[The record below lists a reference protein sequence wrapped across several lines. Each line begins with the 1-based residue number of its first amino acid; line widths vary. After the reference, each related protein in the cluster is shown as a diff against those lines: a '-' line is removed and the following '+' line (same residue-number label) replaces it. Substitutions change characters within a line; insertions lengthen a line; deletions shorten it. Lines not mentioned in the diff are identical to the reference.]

1 MEAWETL
8 RPGLDHGSR
17 GVPRAVVDNDHFPGA
32 VVGLAAERFELK
44 PDRLLA
50 VKRGDHHGDQAKV
63 RTLTQVQQD
72 PPAGVDKS
80 SNCRSR
86 SYGNASEPVK
96 CSRISQGRFVF
107 RLRMTRAPPTSRS
120 GTWPT
125 HFRPLRWPLTTLL
138 LPPATRH
145 YSKPFL
151 FVPSGVN
158 PAELRTVKLSP
169 VRLIRLFRTAC
180 RIVRSSGSVSVC
192 QRTHTR
198 APLRGLSKARAFTSY
213 RIGKDHP
220 HDPDIL
226 SLRHDCPTLAAG
238 SGKWFPLDGR
248 SAIATG
254 WFPSLS
260 DRVRGPSHPPGG
272 CSVTRP
278 PTCRVTRPRAW
289 FQASILNRFA
299 SSLAGG

>member
-1 MEAWETL
+1 
-8 RPGLDHGSR
+8 
-17 GVPRAVVDNDHFPGA
+17 
-32 VVGLAAERFELK
+32 
-44 PDRLLA
+44 
-50 VKRGDHHGDQAKV
+50 
-63 RTLTQVQQD
+63 
-72 PPAGVDKS
+72 
-80 SNCRSR
+80 
-86 SYGNASEPVK
+86 
-96 CSRISQGRFVF
+96 
-107 RLRMTRAPPTSRS
+107 MTRAPPTSRS

-145 YSKPFL
+145 SPL
-151 FVPSGVN
+151 FQAVS
-158 PAELRTVKLSP
+158 
-169 VRLIRLFRTAC
+169 VRSIWGEPGRTANRQAFPSSPYPAISHSLQDRQIE
-180 RIVRSSGSVSVC
+180 RISFRVSTN
-192 QRTHTR
+192 THR
-198 APLRGLSKARAFTSY
+198 APLRGLSEARAFTSY

-226 SLRHDCPTLAAG
+226 SLRHDCPTLAAV

>member
-1 MEAWETL
+1 MLIL
-8 RPGLDHGSR
+8 RR
-17 GVPRAVVDNDHFPGA
+17 WA
-32 VVGLAAERFELK
+32 
-44 PDRLLA
+44 
-50 VKRGDHHGDQAKV
+50 
-63 RTLTQVQQD
+63 
-72 PPAGVDKS
+72 PAGKP
-80 SNCRSR
+80 
-86 SYGNASEPVK
+86 GKAQE
-96 CSRISQGRFVF
+96 QGRFIF

-138 LPPATRH
+138 LPPATCH
-145 YSKPFL
+145 SPL
-151 FVPSGVN
+151 FQAVS
-158 PAELRTVKLSP
+158 
-169 VRLIRLFRTAC
+169 VRSIWGEPGRTANRQAFPSSPYPAISHSLQDRQIE
-180 RIVRSSGSVSVC
+180 RISFRVSTN
-192 QRTHTR
+192 THR
-198 APLRGLSKARAFTSY
+198 APLRGLSEARAFTSY

-226 SLRHDCPTLAAG
+226 SLRHDCPTLAAV

-289 FQASILNRFA
+289 FQASVLNRFA